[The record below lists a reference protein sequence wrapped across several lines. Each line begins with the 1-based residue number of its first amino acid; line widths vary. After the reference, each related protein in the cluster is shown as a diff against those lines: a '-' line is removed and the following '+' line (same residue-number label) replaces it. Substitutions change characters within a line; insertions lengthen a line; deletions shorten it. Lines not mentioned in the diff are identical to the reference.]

1 MRAGRDEDERGEH
14 DGDEPDR
21 PERHAQSP
29 LLPGLPKTSGRQL
42 LHVNVVEIGGFP
54 ALPRIAYRSALA
66 YLSGAFPSRGKI
78 EARQARSR
86 RASWPQEGPVAHSDN
101 ATDSQPVVPRFDHFR
116 GHQPPP

>member
-54 ALPRIAYRSALA
+54 ALPRIAYRRALA
-66 YLSGAFPSRGKI
+66 YLYGAFPSRGEI
-78 EARQARSR
+78 QARQARSR
-86 RASWPQEGPVAHSDN
+86 RARWRQEGPVAESDR
-101 ATDSQPVVPRFDHFR
+101 AADSYSLGRRFESFQIRSAHV
-116 GHQPPP
+116 